1 MTDKELGA
9 LDTKLHKT
17 TDKISYTLL
26 VCIAAIVLIAAFV
39 SCVLLNDDTD
49 VIMSMD
55 DIANDITANGWVLY
69 STTICPHCVEQKDVF
84 GYDIE
89 HIVVINCDV
98 SEDAYN
104 QCIANNITGVPA
116 WINSVTGEVRVG
128 MQDMDSLIKMA
139 GI

>member
-49 VIMSMD
+49 VSMD
-55 DIANDITANGWVLY
+55 DIANNITANGWILY
-69 STTICPHCVEQKDVF
+69 STTTCPHCVEQKDVF
-84 GYDIE
+84 GDDIE
-89 HIVVINCDV
+89 RIVVINCDV

-128 MQDMDSLIKMA
+128 MQNVDNLIEMG